1 MTLYIK
7 LVSEGIWPLTL
18 SASVKGRPIL
28 QQCQDGMF
36 QWLLK
41 FTLKHLSIQFIFY
54 ICNVTELQYAT
65 EYGVLK

>member
-1 MTLYIK
+1 
-7 LVSEGIWPLTL
+7 
-18 SASVKGRPIL
+18 
-28 QQCQDGMF
+28 MF

-65 EYGVLK
+65 EYGVLKLQRGLQNIVYFKKITTK